1 MTEAL
6 RYRVRIAGFLVGVVL
21 ATFALSTISRT
32 INTLRALDVV
42 EAERDRWQRPEDVLR
57 ALDLH
62 ESQVAAD
69 LGSGSGYFA
78 LKLGA
83 ALGRPGRVLAVDI
96 RREPLLFLRIRG
108 LLCGRHNIRAV
119 LGDLDDPHLPAS
131 ALDAVLVADTYHE
144 LTDRAAIL
152 DHLFRALK
160 SGGRLVIVDPT
171 PGAGAE
177 DGPETA
183 THHYERPVTAETEL
197 RGAGFAILD
206 RDDRFIDSSRHCWWI
221 IVARRDAS
229 RTS

>member
-1 MTEAL
+1 M
-6 RYRVRIAGFLVGVVL
+6 FLAGVVL
-21 ATFALSTISRT
+21 ATFALSMIART

-42 EAERDRWQRPEDVLR
+42 EAERDRWQRPEDVLQ

-62 ESQVAAD
+62 EGQVAVD

-78 LKLGA
+78 LRLSA
-83 ALGRPGRVLAVDI
+83 AVGREGQVLAVDI
-96 RREPLLFLRIRG
+96 RRVPLLFLRIRAV
-108 LLCGRHNIRAV
+108 LRGRHNVRAV
-119 LGDLDDPHLPAS
+119 LGGLDDPHLPPS
-131 ALDAVLVADTYHE
+131 AVDAVLVADTYHE

-152 DHLFRALK
+152 DHAFRALRP
-160 SGGRLVIVDPT
+160 GGRLVIVDPT

-183 THHYERPVTAETEL
+183 THHYERPATAETEL
-197 RGAGFAILD
+197 RGAGFAILA
-206 RDDRFIDSSRHCWWI
+206 RDDRFIDSSRHRWWM